1 MINLIVILTSALML
15 ALLLLWWRWPAFPF
29 GLKRRNTPCFG
40 RNAALTSKT
49 PRQNRQRT
57 DPSIAGTC
65 RSP

>member
-1 MINLIVILTSALML
+1 
-15 ALLLLWWRWPAFPF
+15 
-29 GLKRRNTPCFG
+29 
-40 RNAALTSKT
+40 LTSKT